1 MLIDLMFHF
10 LNFIFLFICHFA
22 KTVTFHIFD
31 PQILHSFGCDSAV
44 GEMLKKVHPL
54 DTLIVLACY
63 SNKTPFDAFEYHVF
77 ENIMENGAFAL
88 LEQMLHFP

>member
-1 MLIDLMFHF
+1 
-10 LNFIFLFICHFA
+10 
-22 KTVTFHIFD
+22 
-31 PQILHSFGCDSAV
+31 
-44 GEMLKKVHPL
+44 MLKKVHPL